1 MKLSTYICGT
11 ELKIFKW
18 LLEGREKVKQE
29 EREGRRE
36 KGRQRGREGRKEEER
51 KKGKEGGKMET
62 QKRNEKKRDMELK
75 FSVVYE
81 KNLLEKF

>member
-29 EREGRRE
+29 REGRRE
-36 KGRQRGREGRKEEER
+36 RGRQRGREGRKEEER